1 MQFSI
6 HHLPSIARRLRR
18 SAVTTISLLSLIGGA
33 GIAEAQ
39 NAATPDRRATLE
51 RRLAG
56 PDGAVMVVAHR
67 GCWQKTSENSID
79 AIRACIAAGID
90 MVELDVRLTRDNVLV
105 LMHDAT
111 VDRMTDGKGKVSD
124 FDWADLRKLRLRE
137 GKGGGTPLT
146 DRHIP
151 SFEQALRVA
160 KDHILINLD
169 PKSRLSPAMLAM
181 VDQAGRRDQL
191 LFKADAPANLL
202 IQEGPWLTGVRF
214 QPILRQ
220 PQIEAD
226 PATAIA
232 AYDRLHPVSYEIDV
246 KSRDFAP
253 LVTAPI
259 RARCARYWVNSLGGR
274 TYDDRAALADPD
286 SVWGALVALGV
297 DAIQTDEPLALKA
310 YLQRSRPA
318 AHRCEPRPT
327 P

>member
-1 MQFSI
+1 MQQ
-6 HHLPSIARRLRR
+6 LARRSIF
-18 SAVTTISLLSLIGGA
+18 SALALIATAFGGV
-33 GIAEAQ
+33 AEAQ
-39 NAATPDRRATLE
+39 NAPGASRRAELE

-56 PDGAVMVVAHR
+56 PDGSVMVVAHR

-79 AIRACIAAGID
+79 AIKACIAAGID

-124 FDWADLRKLRLRE
+124 LDWAELRKLRLRE
-137 GKGGGTPLT
+137 GKGGNTALT

-151 SFEQALRVA
+151 SFEEGLRAA
-160 KDHILINLD
+160 KDRILINLD

-181 VDQAGRRDQL
+181 VDKAGRRSQL
-191 LFKADAPANLL
+191 LFKADAPAALL
-202 IQEGPWLTGVRF
+202 IQEGPWLADVRF

-226 PATAIA
+226 PTAAIA
-232 AYDRLHPVSYEIDV
+232 AYDPIHPVSYEIDV
-246 KSRDFAP
+246 KSRAFAP
-253 LVTAPI
+253 LVTPPI
-259 RARCARYWVNSLGGR
+259 RERCARYWVNSLAGR
-274 TYDDRAALADPD
+274 AYDDKVALTDPD
-286 SVWGALVALGV
+286 SVWGQLIAVGV

-310 YLQRSRPA
+310 YLQGSRA
-318 AHRCEPRPT
+318 ATHRCEPRPT